1 MLKKFFGVMILAT
14 VLIFVGGQNNK
25 AEAWRYQVVGIST
38 YLSIRAEPDV
48 YSREI
53 ARVPNGTI
61 LEPVFTYSSLKGY
74 SVNLFTNGFAN
85 VYYRGMQ
92 CWAAQRYLQEID
104 W

>member
-1 MLKKFFGVMILAT
+1 MKKILSVMLLAAMI
-14 VLIFVGGQNNK
+14 IFVGGQDKK

-38 YLSIRAEPDV
+38 YLSIRAEPDA

-61 LEPVFTYSSLKGY
+61 LEPVFTSGINGRNPK
-74 SVNLFTNGFAN
+74 NPFTNGFAM
-85 VYYRGMQ
+85 VYYRGMR
-92 CWAAQRYLQEID
+92 CWAADRYLEQID

>member
-1 MLKKFFGVMILAT
+1 MKKILSVMLMILAIT
-14 VLIFVGGQNNK
+14 FAIGQDNK

-38 YLSIRAEPDV
+38 YLSIRAEPNV

-61 LEPVFTYSSLKGY
+61 LEPVFTGGR
-74 SVNLFTNGFAN
+74 NPRNPFTNGFAM
-85 VYYRGMQ
+85 VYYRGME
-92 CWAAQRYLQEID
+92 CWAADRYLEQID

>member
-38 YLSIRAEPDV
+38 YLSIRAAPDV

-53 ARVPNGTI
+53 ARVQNGTI
-61 LEPVFTYSSLKGY
+61 LEPVFTGGR
-74 SVNLFTNGFAN
+74 NPRNPFTNGFAM

-92 CWAAQRYLQEID
+92 CWAADRYLQQID